1 MLCRHCNE
9 VHYVCGSDVPAM
21 PGRTVGLKMAISA
34 GVLNAN
40 GMPLNQVQ
48 PLIEHPNDQLG
59 HDTLGRSIHD
69 WLMMGGKPLVA
80 AAMRTLNR
88 QHVRMVDET
97 PFDVLQSQGNGICEE
112 IPEDERRQKDYML
125 VQASAPHEPH
135 QIVIYD

>member
-48 PLIEHPNDQLG
+48 PLIEHTNDQLG

-69 WLMMGGKPLVA
+69 
-80 AAMRTLNR
+80 
-88 QHVRMVDET
+88 
-97 PFDVLQSQGNGICEE
+97 
-112 IPEDERRQKDYML
+112 
-125 VQASAPHEPH
+125 
-135 QIVIYD
+135 